1 MQFVLEIDLEKEIFF
16 GIGLVRNQE
25 YIGLYFN
32 LTAWNLYNQG
42 MVSFES
48 EQAPT
53 NIIRISLRMGSESC
67 YRVMDHKLW

>member
-25 YIGLYFN
+25 YVGLYFN
-32 LTAWNLYNQG
+32 LTAWNLYNQRK
-42 MVSFES
+42 VSFDS

-53 NIIRISLRMGSESC
+53 NIIRISLRMGSESS